1 MDAAQRS
8 ELETLAREL
17 IKELGIP
24 GAAIG
29 IREGGGAAWVA
40 LS

>member
-8 ELETLAREL
+8 ELETLARERM
-17 IKELGIP
+17 KEHGIP
-24 GAAIG
+24 GVAIG
-29 IREGGGAAWVA
+29 ILEGGGAAWIA